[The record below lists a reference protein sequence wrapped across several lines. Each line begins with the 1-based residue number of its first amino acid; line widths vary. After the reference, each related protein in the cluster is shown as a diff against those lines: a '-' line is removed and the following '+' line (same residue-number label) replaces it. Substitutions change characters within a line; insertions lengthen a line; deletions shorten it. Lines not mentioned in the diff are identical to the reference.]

1 MRVVIVIPARYES
14 TRFPGKPL
22 VKIAN
27 KPLIQ
32 WVYESA
38 KQILGVQQIIVATDD
53 PRIADAVINFSGNV
67 VITPKDISNGSERV
81 GFVAKDLD
89 ADIIVNLQGDEPLIS
104 ADDVANAIHTIAT
117 NPQLNVVTLGYSLQ
131 NEAEWRNPAIVKVVV
146 DEQMNAIYFSRA
158 PIPHFRDSN
167 FQAIPRLFG
176 HIGVYVYRKSF
187 LLEYLDWPEGVL
199 EKYEKLEQLRILDRG
214 YKIKVVV
221 AGSFSPGVDR
231 PEDIPIIE
239 KMLKKKG

>member
-1 MRVVIVIPARYES
+1 MRSVIVIPARYQS

-22 VKIAN
+22 VNIAN
-27 KPLIQ
+27 KPLIR
-32 WVYESA
+32 WVYDNA
-38 KQILGVQQIIVATDD
+38 KQIPGVRQIIVATDD
-53 PRIADAVINFSGNV
+53 PRIADAVTKFSGNV

-81 GFVAKDLD
+81 GFVARDLD

-104 ADDVANAIHTIAT
+104 ADDVAKAIRAITA
-117 NPQLNVVTLGYSLQ
+117 NPRLKVVTLGASLQ

-146 DEQMNAIYFSRA
+146 DAQMNAIYFSRA
-158 PIPHFRDSN
+158 PIPHFRNSN
-167 FQAIPRLFG
+167 FRAIPRLFG
-176 HIGVYVYRKSF
+176 HIGVYVYRRTF
-187 LLEYLDWPEGVL
+187 LLDYLDWPETVL

-239 KMLKKKG
+239 KLLKKKG